1 MISSYRHFERS
12 REIFLA
18 LRSLSHWHWQGN
30 DALVLR
36 ISAFSHPSFIGLQRR
51 FLASLE
57 MTIQESHQSLVPGY
71 SPLLSNFWRYPF
83 PVSSSRAQPRDL
95 SCTAVTVTLA
105 LAGKRRLVAS
115 YFCFLTPIIYR
126 SAKKISRFARN
137 DNTRESPVISP
148 WLFTPTFKLLAV
160 SISRIVIPSAAEGSF
175 LHCGHCHIGTGR
187 ETTPWCFVFLLS
199 HILHLSLCKGDF
211 SLRLK

>member
-1 MISSYRHFERS
+1 MMFSYRHPERS
-12 REIFLA
+12 RGIFLA
-18 LRSLSHWHWQGN
+18 LQSLSHWRCQRN

-57 MTIQESHQSLVPGY
+57 MTIQESHQSLILSHQSVVPGY

-105 LAGKRRLVAS
+105 LPGKRRLGAS
-115 YFCFLTPIIYR
+115 YSAFSHPSFIRLQGRFLASLEMMI
-126 SAKKISRFARN
+126 
-137 DNTRESPVISP
+137 RESD
-148 WLFTPTFKLLAV
+148 
-160 SISRIVIPSAAEGSF
+160 
-175 LHCGHCHIGTGR
+175 
-187 ETTPWCFVFLLS
+187 VF
-199 HILHLSLCKGDF
+199 
-211 SLRLK
+211 

>member
-1 MISSYRHFERS
+1 M
-12 REIFLA
+12 
-18 LRSLSHWHWQGN
+18 
-30 DALVLR
+30 LR

-57 MTIQESHQSLVPGY
+57 MTIQENHQSLIPSHQSLVPGY

-105 LAGKRRLVAS
+105 LAGKRRLDAS

-137 DNTRESPVISP
+137 DNTRES
-148 WLFTPTFKLLAV
+148 L
-160 SISRIVIPSAAEGSF
+160 IPSHSS
-175 LHCGHCHIGTGR
+175 
-187 ETTPWCFVFLLS
+187 LLS
-199 HILHLSLCKGDF
+199 TSSSGFAAIYKRRCPKVTEILPSGIAPFIHRGASIF
-211 SLRLK
+211 YAPHHTPEP

>member
-18 LRSLSHWHWQGN
+18 LRSLSHWHRQGN

-36 ISAFSHPSFIGLQRR
+36 ISAFLRPSFIGLQRR

-57 MTIQESHQSLVPGY
+57 MTIQESHQSLILSHQSVVPDY

-83 PVSSSRAQPRDL
+83 PVSSSKAQPRDL

-105 LAGKRRLVAS
+105 LAGKRRLRAS

-126 SAKKISRFARN
+126 SAKKISLFARN
-137 DNTRESPVISP
+137 DNTRESPVANP
-148 WLFTPTFKLLAV
+148 
-160 SISRIVIPSAAEGSF
+160 
-175 LHCGHCHIGTGR
+175 
-187 ETTPWCFVFLLS
+187 
-199 HILHLSLCKGDF
+199 
-211 SLRLK
+211 